1 MASYDDYLS
10 LITSEH
16 NQKPKYMAM
25 LGLFATPL
33 VDDQNL
39 TASLPQKYDLD
50 VAVGNQLDTVGRWIG
65 LSRSLPVPISGV
77 YFSWDAAGVGWDEG
91 VWRSPFDPI
100 TGLTALDDETYRLF
114 LKAKVGANH
123 WDGTNAGWQQIMNLV
138 FASTGTVVSY
148 VDNQDMSMDV
158 LITGATPP
166 ALSLQLIKQGYLQL
180 KPAGVRINNYFIT
193 SVSST
198 PIFAWDAVP
207 GTGFG
212 GWDEGAWAIPL

>member
-123 WDGTNAGWQQIMNLV
+123 WDGTNAGWQTVMSYV
-138 FASTGTVVSY
+138 FQGTGTVINY
-148 VDNQDMSMDV
+148 VDSQDMSMDV
-158 LITGATPP
+158 LITGILPST
-166 ALSLQLIKQGYLQL
+166 LTLTLITQGYLSL
-180 KPAGVRINNYFIT
+180 KPAGVRINNYYVT
-193 SVSST
+193 SVPGA
-198 PIFAWDAVP
+198 PIFAWDVMP

-212 GWDEGAWAIPL
+212 GWDVGAWATPL